1 MPVIPMNIS
10 LLCPMCQH
18 SLQYK
23 AVEGI
28 RDDYFST
35 TCEKC
40 STIIHYNSQ
49 EVMLAYFV
57 NISLRDH
64 QYQLC
69 FYTVDTPMR
78 SHEAQTFAVYYF
90 NKNDDTLVSPGKW
103 ERIITL
109 PFLPNITLTN
119 MQSKLQTMLTFL

>member
-23 AVEGI
+23 AVGGI

-40 STIIHYNSQ
+40 FTIIHYNSQ

-69 FYTVDTPMR
+69 FYIADSQGRM
-78 SHEAQTFAVYYF
+78 SKSQTFVVYYF
-90 NKNDDTLVSPGKW
+90 NKDDDTLVSSGKW
-103 ERIITL
+103 EQIVAL

-119 MQSKLQTMLTFL
+119 MQTKLQTMLTFL